1 MGYFPFFMNI
11 TGKKGVIVGGGKV
24 AARKVDKLLAF
35 GPDLTV
41 IAPRIEACIRVGE
54 EPRPEG
60 AAASLFFKERA
71 FRPEDLAGADFVI
84 AATDDEAL
92 NGRIS
97 DYCRAN
103 RIPVNVADDREKC
116 TFFFPAL
123 VREGALT
130 IGISTDGRS
139 PAAAS
144 WVKGEISRRL
154 PPGIGDVIDLM
165 GQIRAYVMEADLEE
179 ADRKQVL
186 ESMFLYCM
194 EKEGHVTLEELAE
207 AFGVSGRGKQIHEQN
222 PNWYK
227 GQ

>member
-1 MGYFPFFMNI
+1 MGYFPFFMDI
-11 TGKKGVIVGGGKV
+11 AGKKGVIVGGGKV
-24 AARKVDKLLAF
+24 AARKVEKLLAF

-41 IAPRIEACIRVGE
+41 IAPRIEECIRARE
-54 EPRPEG
+54 EPLPEG
-60 AAASLFFKERA
+60 AASLLFKERE
-71 FRPEDLAGADFVI
+71 FRPEDLTGADFVI

-97 DYCRAN
+97 DYCREN

-123 VREGALT
+123 IREGPLT

-144 WVKGEISRRL
+144 WVKREMTRML
-154 PPGIGDVIDLM
+154 PPGIGGIIDLM
-165 GQIRAYVMEADLEE
+165 GQARPYVMELNVAERVRKHILEN
-179 ADRKQVL
+179 
-186 ESMFLYCM
+186 MFLYCL
-194 EKEGHVTLEELAE
+194 EKDGKVTLEELVEQYA
-207 AFGVSGRGKQIHEQN
+207 QN
-222 PNWYK
+222 PDWHK